1 MSKIFTLMSTGL
13 PELDKVIQGVQP
25 GDNIVWQLDS
35 IDDYKLFVHPFCRD
49 AHKKKNKLI
58 YFRFAQHESLLPKGI
73 EAQVYELHPE
83 DGFETFIAEIFKVIE
98 KNGLGAFYVF
108 DCLSELT
115 VDWYS
120 DRMLANFFMLA
131 CPYLYDYDTATYFA
145 LLRNHHTTQ
154 TISVI
159 HNTAQVVIDVY
170 RNKKDLYLQPLK
182 VYKRHTPTMYML
194 HLWKD
199 GNFIPETRSAFI
211 SEILEEVSHPWL
223 DISISRQDMWP
234 RIFAKARE
242 ILEEMLKGKK
252 NEKEENKYYNRL
264 LRMVVTRDEPVLK
277 LAEKYFDLEDLIDI
291 GKHMVGT
298 GLVGGKTVGMLLAR
312 AILEKS
318 DPQWHDMLEPHDSF
332 FIGSD
337 VFYTYVVQNGCWWFR
352 WKQRYSDTVLDESEE
367 ARQRILNGK
376 FPADIEDQFREI
388 LNYFGQSP
396 MIVRSSS
403 LLEDA
408 YGNSFSGKYESVFCA
423 NQGTPEDRLK
433 DFINAVKTVY
443 ASTMSRDALTYRA
456 QRGLLDRDEQM
467 ALLVQ
472 RVSGSIYGKYFFP
485 HVAGVGFSY
494 NPYVWSKDI
503 DPKAGVLRL
512 VMGLGTRAV
521 DRSGDDYTRLV
532 ALNDPI
538 KKPVADF
545 EEARK
550 YTQKKMDLLDL
561 ESNKHITK
569 DIAELVKENI
579 DLPLAMAAER
589 DKSMEERARE
599 SKFNDVFSWVI
610 TFDNFLS
617 KTNFADDM
625 SRMLSSIND
634 AYDYPV
640 DIEFTAN
647 IFDGDKYKIN
657 LLQCRPFQVKKEAR
671 IIKEPGKVS
680 QKDTIL
686 KSSGPII
693 GNSMQAIVDRI
704 IYVVPS
710 KYSKLSE
717 NDRYQVAQV
726 IGKITNLE
734 KKEKKKII
742 MLLGPGRW
750 GTTTPSLGVPVQFG
764 DINNVSILCE
774 MAEMHEG
781 LVPDVSLGTHFFND
795 LVELDMLYL
804 AVYPAREDN
813 YINKEYLENTDSK
826 LLNLV
831 PEAAKW
837 KDVVR
842 VIDLSGGSK
851 DQSIF
856 LNVNST
862 QQKGICYLGKKE

>member
-35 IDDYKLFVHPFCRD
+35 IEDYKLFVHPFCRD
-49 AHKKKNKLI
+49 AYDKKNKLI
-58 YFRFAQHESLLPKGI
+58 YFRFAQHESLLPEGVQ
-73 EAQVYELHPE
+73 AQVYELHPE

-154 TISVI
+154 TVNVI
-159 HNTAQVVIDVY
+159 HNTAQVIIDVY
-170 RNKKDLYLQPLK
+170 RNKKSLYLQPIK
-182 VYKRHTPTMYML
+182 VYKRHSHTMYML
-194 HLWKD
+194 HHWKD
-199 GNFIPETRSAFI
+199 GKFHPETRSAVI
-211 SEILEEVSHPWL
+211 SEILEEIYHPWL

-242 ILEEMLKGKK
+242 LQQELAKNRKNSREE
-252 NEKEENKYYNRL
+252 EKHYNRL
-264 LRMVVTRDEPVLK
+264 IRMVVTRDEPVLK

-298 GLVGGKTVGMLLAR
+298 GLIGGKTVGMLLAR
-312 AILEKS
+312 AILKKS
-318 DPQWHDMLEPHDSF
+318 SLEWRDVLEPHDSF

-352 WKQRYSDTVLDESEE
+352 WKQRYSDTVLEETEE
-367 ARQRILNGK
+367 ARKRMLDGK
-376 FPADIEDQFREI
+376 FPQDIEDQFKEI

-396 MIVRSSS
+396 IIVRSSS

-408 YGNSFSGKYESVFCA
+408 YGNAFSGKYESVFCA

-433 DFINAVKTVY
+433 DFTNAVKTVY
-443 ASTMSRDALTYRA
+443 ASTMSRDALTYRL

-472 RVSGSIYGKYFFP
+472 RVSGSICGNLFFP

-494 NPYVWSKDI
+494 NPYVWSKAI

-512 VMGLGTRAV
+512 VLGLGTRAV
-521 DRSGDDYTRLV
+521 DRSGDDYTRIV
-532 ALNDPI
+532 ALNDPV
-538 KKPVADF
+538 KKPAADF

-561 ESNKHITK
+561 ASNKHVTRNIS
-569 DIAELVKENI
+569 ELVKENI
-579 DLPLAMAAER
+579 ELPLEMLAER
-589 DKSMEERARE
+589 DLSMEERAKE
-599 SKFNDVFSWVI
+599 AGLHDVFSWVFN
-610 TFDNFLS
+610 FDNFLS
-617 KTNFADDM
+617 KTDFPKDM
-625 SRMLSSIND
+625 NRMLSTLND

-647 IFDGDKYKIN
+647 IFDGNKYKVN
-657 LLQCRPFQVKKEAR
+657 LLQCRPFQVKKEVR
-671 IIKEPGKVS
+671 IVKDPGKIP
-680 QKDTIL
+680 QKDMIL
-686 KSSGPII
+686 KTSGPII
-693 GNSMQAIVDRI
+693 GSSIQTIIDRI

-710 KYSKLSE
+710 VYGKLPE
-717 NDRYQVAQV
+717 NERYQVANV
-726 IGKITNLE
+726 IGKVTNLE
-734 KKEKKKII
+734 KKDKKKII
-742 MLLGPGRW
+742 MLIGPGRW

-764 DINNVSILCE
+764 DINNVSVLCE

-804 AVYPAREDN
+804 AVYPQREDN
-813 YINKEYLENTDSK
+813 FINKAFLENANNR

-831 PEAAKW
+831 PEAGKW
-837 KDVVR
+837 KDAVR
-842 VIDLSGGSK
+842 VIDLAGANK
-851 DQSIF
+851 EQVIY

-862 QQKGICYLGKKE
+862 EQKGVCYIGAK